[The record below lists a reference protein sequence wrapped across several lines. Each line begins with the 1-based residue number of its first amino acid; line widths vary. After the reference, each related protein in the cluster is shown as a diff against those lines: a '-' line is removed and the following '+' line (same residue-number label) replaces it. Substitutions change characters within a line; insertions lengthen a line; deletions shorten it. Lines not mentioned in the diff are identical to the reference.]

1 MAFWQKWT
9 NAVLITCFALSN
21 SNVQAGFIVSIDL
34 DPALGIQATNALP
47 AHVNDRI
54 TASIMLEMTSPSTL
68 SVYNFSIRLGNGL
81 SYFGRTEL
89 GFGTLTGNQDTNN
102 LLVGGNTASRFDA
115 GLIGG
120 GSYGIPTGPV
130 SIGTITFD
138 VVGTSNL
145 TIQPGLFD
153 GGNFDL
159 FVDGLGNEVPPDQIT
174 FNSGTVNITAVPE
187 PSSFVLMATL
197 SFGVITR
204 RISRHKRGV

>member
-9 NAVLITCFALSN
+9 NAFLITFFALSN

-47 AHVNDRI
+47 AHVSDRI
-54 TASIMLEMTSPSTL
+54 TASIMLEMTSPSTV

-102 LLVGGNTASRFDA
+102 LLVGGDTASRFDA

-159 FVDGLGNEVPPDQIT
+159 FVDGSGNEVPQDQFT

-204 RISRHKRGV
+204 RISRHKRGG

>member
-54 TASIMLEMTSPSTL
+54 TAPIMLEMTSPSTL

-204 RISRHKRGV
+204 RISRRKRGV

>member
-1 MAFWQKWT
+1 MGFWQKWT

-21 SNVQAGFIVSIDL
+21 LNVQAGFIVSIDL

-204 RISRHKRGV
+204 RISRRKRGV

>member
-9 NAVLITCFALSN
+9 NAVLITFFALSN

-54 TASIMLEMTSPSTL
+54 TASILLEMTSPSTV
-68 SVYNFSIRLGNGL
+68 SVYSFSIRLGNGL

-89 GFGTLTGNQDTNN
+89 GFGTLIGDRDPNN
-102 LLVGGNTASRFDA
+102 LLVGGDTASRFDA

-120 GSYGIPTGPV
+120 SGYGIPTGPV
-130 SIGTITFD
+130 SVGTITFD

-159 FVDGLGNEVPPDQIT
+159 FVDGLGNEVLSDQFT

-204 RISRHKRGV
+204 RVTRRKRGE

>member
-115 GLIGG
+115 GLIGV

>member
-204 RISRHKRGV
+204 RISRRKRGV

>member
-1 MAFWQKWT
+1 MGFWQKWT

-21 SNVQAGFIVSIDL
+21 LNVQAGFIVSIDL

-102 LLVGGNTASRFDA
+102 LLVGGDTASRFDA

-138 VVGTSNL
+138 VVGTLNL

-159 FVDGLGNEVPPDQIT
+159 FVDGSGNEVPPGQFT

-204 RISRHKRGV
+204 RISRRKRGV